1 MSGRKGWAR
10 AAIVMSEIAA
20 LAERWAYQAT
30 DYDEDTEQQIA
41 DGNELLRLLRSH
53 GVDAP
58 EPKPP
63 PKPIDPKWVEH
74 LSHPSKWNGHRWQRA
89 EPTPGCEFCNQEAVN
104 G

>member
-1 MSGRKGWAR
+1 MPDPTKWPR
-10 AAIVMSEIAA
+10 AAIVLSEIAA

-41 DGNELLRLLRSH
+41 DGNELLRLLRTH

-63 PKPIDPKWVEH
+63 PKPLNPKWIEH
-74 LSHPSKWNGHRWQRA
+74 LSHPSKYSAAWTPSQRV
-89 EPTPGCEFCNQEAVN
+89 PGCEFCEA
-104 G
+104 GR